1 MSSVDATSTANTI
14 SAFPHRFAGLKDLA
28 RLPWFE
34 VRDDRLVV
42 VDRTITRAIDM
53 HTHLALAYVRPMAV
67 DLTASHPH
75 VEHYLPADVDLDLD
89 VYVNKNFR
97 DHDLQRM
104 NRDLI
109 LGSLTASG
117 LRRTHTVPNLVR
129 EMGELSIAQSVLL
142 PIEMPRPLSDNTR
155 RWLQAVHDVAAD
167 EQIVCFGSV
176 HPYTWHME
184 AQLDEQVRLGV
195 RGIKV
200 HPAVQMVRP
209 DDTRAMKLY
218 RLCAARQLPV
228 LWHCGPVGIEP
239 RLGRHMS
246 QLRHYERAI
255 AENPTTTFVLGHSG
269 ALQME
274 EALVYARRYDNV
286 WLEISSQSVSNIS
299 RLLDVL
305 GDDRVMYGTDWP
317 FYHQAIAL
325 AKVLMVTEGRPVSRA
340 KILHDNAA
348 RLLGLTTTT
357 TMRATT
363 TTTT

>member
-1 MSSVDATSTANTI
+1 MSSVDATSTANII

-42 VDRTITRAIDM
+42 VDPTITRAIDM

-195 RGIKV
+195 RGIGTEAFV
-200 HPAVQMVRP
+200 LQHLIPAMADPASEPAGLVQMLAYAKRAAAVIP
-209 DDTRAMKLY
+209 DLAGGRLERAMRSAGAL
-218 RLCAARQLPV
+218 LVDARGRTAPAGSRPL
-228 LWHCGPVGIEP
+228 HFGPGY
-239 RLGRHMS
+239 GRH
-246 QLRHYERAI
+246 H
-255 AENPTTTFVLGHSG
+255 VD
-269 ALQME
+269 
-274 EALVYARRYDNV
+274 ARRILPPHAAEGDDERFAM
-286 WLEISSQSVSNIS
+286 WPTVSDGYVEQDGDVEGWV
-299 RLLDVL
+299 RLLRAL
-305 GDDRVMYGTDWP
+305 GVTAFVQVRGLS
-317 FYHQAIAL
+317 L
-325 AKVLMVTEGRPVSRA
+325 ASCTLESLLPDML
-340 KILHDNAA
+340 LHCHIINC
-348 RLLGLTTTT
+348 
-357 TMRATT
+357 
-363 TTTT
+363 